1 VSPAGPRRLG
11 FFSYLT
17 GDRPQAE
24 VYAEVIELFV
34 VAEELGFDV
43 AWVAQSHFVGGHGG
57 LPSPFVFFS
66 TAAERTSRISLGTA
80 VVTLP
85 FEDPVR
91 VAEDAAVFEALH
103 PGRLELGL
111 GTGFAEARTAG
122 AFNRDTSRRR
132 EIYDESIATL
142 IRALKGEPVGTGAAI
157 LNPPGDAL
165 ADRIWEGPSTLER
178 VLEAAGRGSGLLL
191 SRVAIGAG
199 TRPSHELQIPFVTRY
214 LERVAAAG
222 REPRIGLSR
231 TVFPAR
237 DRRTAKSFLRA
248 GVEHMV
254 EVLAQQGGPTRQSF
268 EAAAAS
274 MNIHYGSP
282 EEIAES
288 LQREPTLPHV
298 TDLICQI
305 DPGRLTFDATV
316 AALTS
321 IATEIAPS
329 LGWSPRAREQPAH
342 A

>member
-1 VSPAGPRRLG
+1 MAATPPRR
-11 FFSYLT
+11 SRSPLT
-17 GDRPQAE
+17 CGDRPQAE

-66 TAAERTSRISLGTA
+66 TVAERTSRISLGTA

-122 AFNRDTSRRR
+122 AFNRDMSRRR
-132 EIYDESIATL
+132 QIYDESIATL
-142 IRALKGEPVGTGAAI
+142 IRALKGDPVGAGAAI
-157 LNPPGDAL
+157 LSPPGDAL

-178 VLEAAGRGSGLLL
+178 VLDAAGRGSGLLL

-199 TRPSHELQIPFVTRY
+199 TRPSHELQVPFVERY
-214 LERVAAAG
+214 LERVEAAG

-237 DRRTAKSFLRA
+237 DRASAKSFLRA

-254 EVLAQQGGPTRQSF
+254 EVLAQQGGPTGQSF
-268 EAAAAS
+268 EEAAAS

-282 EEIAES
+282 EEVAES
-288 LQREPTLPHV
+288 LRREPTLPHV

-305 DPGRLTFDATV
+305 DPGRLTFDDTV

-329 LGWSPRAREQPAH
+329 LGWSPSAREQPAH